1 MPRTSLPRLRIS
13 LCYDEAM
20 RHRLSLLVFFCSFL
34 SLCQASF
41 GQGATGTLEVTARI
55 APTGARP
62 EPVRQFTFYILT
74 KSYAD
79 ILKEAAD
86 QFPLAEREEFINN
99 LKISPELKAW
109 MKQHAVID
117 LTAPDVDKLI
127 TPDDVMNI
135 PEFFAGYERSN
146 SGGVT
151 NGLPMPK
158 YKEADAEANPAKY
171 LKLKQEYMS
180 ATKKFVESH
189 PATISGME
197 TELGAVN
204 PKYKWD
210 KAFEEHNQ
218 KVAQLAPDLAQSKY
232 LAAKGDTDLDG
243 HMLIK
248 GLPAGNYWV
257 SSLGLDAA
265 AGDRRL
271 IWDVPVAVQAGAPTQ
286 LILSNLNGQNFSS
299 AHR

>member
-1 MPRTSLPRLRIS
+1 
-13 LCYDEAM
+13 M
-20 RHRLSLLVFFCSFL
+20 RNRLSLLVFFCSFL

-86 QFPLAEREEFINN
+86 QFPLAEREEFISN

-109 MKQHAVID
+109 MKQHSVID

-171 LKLKQEYMS
+171 FKLKQEYMS

-243 HMLIK
+243 HLLIK
-248 GLPAGNYWV
+248 GLPPGNYWV

-271 IWDVPVAVQAGAPTQ
+271 IWDVPVIVHPGGPTQ
-286 LILSNLNGQNFSS
+286 IVLSNLNGQNFSS

>member
-1 MPRTSLPRLRIS
+1 MRNRLCLFVF
-13 LCYDEAM
+13 LCA
-20 RHRLSLLVFFCSFL
+20 FL

-41 GQGATGTLEVTARI
+41 GQGVTGTLDVTARI

-86 QFPLAEREEFINN
+86 QFPLAEREEFISN

-109 MKQHAVID
+109 MREHEVMD

-180 ATKKFVESH
+180 ATKKFIESH
-189 PATISGME
+189 PSTISGME

-204 PKYKWD
+204 PKFKWD
-210 KAFEEHNQ
+210 KALQEHKQ
-218 KVAQLAPDLAQSKY
+218 KMAQLAPDLAQTKY

-243 HMLIK
+243 HFVVR
-248 GLPAGNYWV
+248 GLSPGNYWV

-265 AGDRRL
+265 SGDRRL
-271 IWDVPVAVQAGAPTQ
+271 IWDVPVSVQSGASTQ
-286 LILSNLNGQNFSS
+286 LMLSNINGQNFSS
-299 AHR
+299 SRP

>member
-1 MPRTSLPRLRIS
+1 
-13 LCYDEAM
+13 M
-20 RHRLSLLVFFCSFL
+20 RNRLSLLIFSGAFL
-34 SLCQASF
+34 SLGQASF
-41 GQGATGTLEVTARI
+41 GQGATGILELTARI

-62 EPVRQFTFYILT
+62 EPVRQFTFYVLT

-86 QFPLAEREEFINN
+86 QFPLADREEFINN

-109 MKQHAVID
+109 MKQHSVID

-158 YKEADAEANPAKY
+158 YREADAEANPAKY
-171 LKLKQEYMS
+171 FKLKQEYMS

-210 KAFEEHNQ
+210 KALQEHNQ
-218 KVAQLAPDLAQSKY
+218 KMAQLAPDLAQSKY
-232 LAAKGDTDLDG
+232 MAAKGDTDLDG
-243 HMLIK
+243 HLVIK
-248 GLPAGNYWV
+248 GLPPGNYWV
-257 SSLGLDAA
+257 TSLGLDAA

-271 IWDVPVAVQAGAPTQ
+271 LWDVPVTIQPGVTTS
-286 LILSNLNGQNFSS
+286 LTLSNLNGQNFGSS
-299 AHR
+299 HQ

>member
-1 MPRTSLPRLRIS
+1 
-13 LCYDEAM
+13 M
-20 RHRLSLLVFFCSFL
+20 RNRLSLLVFFCSLL
-34 SLCQASF
+34 SLGQASF
-41 GQGATGTLEVTARI
+41 GQGATGTLDVTARI

-86 QFPLAEREEFINN
+86 QFPLANREDFINN

-117 LTAPDVDKLI
+117 LTAPEVDKLI

-151 NGLPMPK
+151 AGLPMPK
-158 YKEADAEANPAKY
+158 YREADAEANPAKY
-171 LKLKQEYMS
+171 FKLKQEYMS

-189 PATISGME
+189 PSTISGME
-197 TELGAVN
+197 TELGGVN
-204 PKYKWD
+204 PKYQWD
-210 KAFEEHNQ
+210 KALEEHNQ
-218 KVAQLAPDLAQSKY
+218 KVAQLAPDLAQTKY
-232 LAAKGDTDLDG
+232 MAAKGDTDLDG
-243 HMLIK
+243 HLVIS
-248 GLPAGNYWV
+248 GLRPGNYWV
-257 SSLGLDAA
+257 SSLGLDASS
-265 AGDRRL
+265 GDRRL
-271 IWDVPVAVQAGAPTQ
+271 IWDVPVAVQSGAPTQ
-286 LILSNLNGQNFSS
+286 LILSNLNGQNYNSR
-299 AHR
+299 HP

>member
-1 MPRTSLPRLRIS
+1 
-13 LCYDEAM
+13 M
-20 RHRLSLLVFFCSFL
+20 RNRVSLLVFFCSFL

-41 GQGATGTLEVTARI
+41 GQGATGTLDVTARI

-62 EPVRQFTFYILT
+62 EPVRQFTFYVLT
-74 KSYAD
+74 KSYGD
-79 ILKEAAD
+79 ILKEAAA
-86 QFPLAEREEFINN
+86 QFPLEEREVFINN

-158 YKEADAEANPAKY
+158 YREADAEANPAKY

-189 PATISGME
+189 PSTISGME
-197 TELGAVN
+197 TELAGVN

-210 KAFEEHNQ
+210 KALQEHNQ
-218 KVAQLAPDLAQSKY
+218 KVAQLAPELAQTKY

-243 HMLIK
+243 HLVVH
-248 GLPAGNYWV
+248 GLAPGNYWV

-271 IWDVPVAVQAGAPTQ
+271 LWDVPVTVQSGPPTQ
-286 LILSNLNGQNFSS
+286 LILSNLNGQNLSS
-299 AHR
+299 THP

>member
-1 MPRTSLPRLRIS
+1 
-13 LCYDEAM
+13 M
-20 RHRLSLLVFFCSFL
+20 RNRLSLLVFFFSFL
-34 SLCQASF
+34 SLGQASF
-41 GQGATGTLEVTARI
+41 GQGATGTLDLTARI

-74 KSYAD
+74 KSFAD
-79 ILKEAAD
+79 VLKEAAA
-86 QFPLAEREEFINN
+86 QFPLEEREEFINN
-99 LKISPELKAW
+99 LKISAELKAW

-151 NGLPMPK
+151 AGLPMPK
-158 YKEADAEANPAKY
+158 YREADAEANPAKY
-171 LKLKQEYMS
+171 FKLKQEYMS

-189 PATISGME
+189 LSTISGME

-204 PKYKWD
+204 PKYQWD
-210 KAFEEHNQ
+210 RALQEHNQ
-218 KVAQLAPDLAQSKY
+218 KVAQLAPDLAQTKY
-232 LAAKGDTDLDG
+232 MVAKGDTDLDG
-243 HMLIK
+243 HLLIK
-248 GLPAGNYWV
+248 GLPPGNYWV

-265 AGDRRL
+265 SGDRRL
-271 IWDVPVAVQAGAPTQ
+271 IWDVPATVQAGTSTQ
-286 LILSNLNGQNFSS
+286 LILSNINGQNFNST
-299 AHR
+299 RP

>member
-1 MPRTSLPRLRIS
+1 
-13 LCYDEAM
+13 M
-20 RHRLSLLVFFCSFL
+20 RNRLSLLIFFCSFL
-34 SLCQASF
+34 SLGQASF
-41 GQGATGTLEVTARI
+41 GQGATGTLNLTARI

-79 ILKEAAD
+79 ILKEAAE
-86 QFPLAEREEFINN
+86 QFPLAERDEFISN

-109 MKQHAVID
+109 MKQHGVID
-117 LTAPDVDKLI
+117 LTAPDIDKLI

-151 NGLPMPK
+151 AGLPMPK

-171 LKLKQEYMS
+171 FKLKQDYMS

-189 PATISGME
+189 PSTISGME

-210 KAFEEHNQ
+210 KALQEHNQ
-218 KVAQLAPDLAQSKY
+218 KVAQLAPDLAQTKY
-232 LAAKGDTDLDG
+232 MAAKGDTDLDG
-243 HMLIK
+243 HLVIK
-248 GLPAGNYWV
+248 GLPPGNYWV

-265 AGDRRL
+265 SGDRRL
-271 IWDVPVAVQAGAPTQ
+271 IWDVPVTVQSGAPTQ
-286 LILSNLNGQNFSS
+286 LILSNLNGQNFNST
-299 AHR
+299 HP

>member
-1 MPRTSLPRLRIS
+1 
-13 LCYDEAM
+13 M
-20 RHRLSLLVFFCSFL
+20 RNRVSLLVFFCSF
-34 SLCQASF
+34 SPSF
-41 GQGATGTLEVTARI
+41 LACLGQGAPGTLDLPGRTSPR
-55 APTGARP
+55 GARP

-79 ILKEAAD
+79 ILKEPAN

-109 MKQHAVID
+109 MKEHAVID
-117 LTAPDVDKLI
+117 LTAPDMDKLI
-127 TPDDVMNI
+127 TPEDVMNI

-151 NGLPMPK
+151 AGLPMPK
-158 YKEADAEANPAKY
+158 YREADAEANPAKY
-171 LKLKQEYMS
+171 FKLKQEYMS

-189 PATISGME
+189 RSTISVMK
-197 TELGAVN
+197 TYLCAVN

-210 KAFEEHNQ
+210 KALQHHNH
-218 KVAQLAPDLAQSKY
+218 KVAQLAPDLAQTKY
-232 LAAKGDTDLDG
+232 LAAKGDTDLHG
-243 HMLIK
+243 HLIIR

-257 SSLGLDAA
+257 SSLGLDSA

-271 IWDVPVAVQAGAPTQ
+271 IWCGSLNLPAITPT
-286 LILSNLNGQNFSS
+286 
-299 AHR
+299 

>member
-1 MPRTSLPRLRIS
+1 
-13 LCYDEAM
+13 M
-20 RHRLSLLVFFCSFL
+20 RNRLSLLVIFGVFL
-34 SLCQASF
+34 SLGQASF
-41 GQGATGTLEVTARI
+41 GQGATGSLDLTARI
-55 APTGARP
+55 APTGAHP
-62 EPVRQFTFYILT
+62 EPVRQFTFYILI

-79 ILKEAAD
+79 IVKEAEA
-86 QFPLAEREEFINN
+86 QYPLEAREDFIND

-109 MKQHAVID
+109 MKQHAIID

-151 NGLPMPK
+151 NGLPVPK
-158 YKEADAEANPAKY
+158 YREADAEANPTKY
-171 LKLKQEYMS
+171 FKLKQEYMS
-180 ATKKFVESH
+180 ATKKFVEAH

-210 KAFEEHNQ
+210 KALQEHKQ
-218 KVAQLAPDLAQSKY
+218 KVAQLAPDLAQTKY

-243 HMLIK
+243 HMAVK
-248 GLPAGNYWV
+248 GLPPGNYWV
-257 SSLGLDAA
+257 SSLGLEAA
-265 AGDRRL
+265 SGDRRL
-271 IWDVPVAVQAGAPTQ
+271 VWDVSVTVHSGTPTQ
-286 LILSNLNGQNFSS
+286 LLLSNLNGSNLNGQNFNST
-299 AHR
+299 HP

>member
-1 MPRTSLPRLRIS
+1 M
-13 LCYDEAM
+13 
-20 RHRLSLLVFFCSFL
+20 
-34 SLCQASF
+34 
-41 GQGATGTLEVTARI
+41 
-55 APTGARP
+55 
-62 EPVRQFTFYILT
+62 LT
-74 KSYAD
+74 KSYAE
-79 ILKEAAD
+79 ILKEATE
-86 QFPLAEREEFINN
+86 QFPLADREEFISE

-109 MKQHAVID
+109 MKKHAVID

-151 NGLPMPK
+151 AGLPMPK

-171 LKLKQEYMS
+171 FKLKQEYMS

-189 PATISGME
+189 PSTISGME
-197 TELGAVN
+197 TELGGVN

-210 KAFEEHNQ
+210 KALQEHNQ
-218 KVAQLAPDLAQSKY
+218 KVAQLAPELAQTRY
-232 LAAKGDTDLDG
+232 MAAKGDTDLDG
-243 HMLIK
+243 HVAIR

-265 AGDRRL
+265 SGDRRL
-271 IWDVPVAVQAGAPTQ
+271 MWDVAVTVQAGAPTQ
-286 LILSNLNGQNFSS
+286 LVLSNLNGQNFGST
-299 AHR
+299 HH

>member
-1 MPRTSLPRLRIS
+1 
-13 LCYDEAM
+13 M
-20 RHRLSLLVFFCSFL
+20 RNRLSLLVFFCSL
-34 SLCQASF
+34 LLLGQASF
-41 GQGATGTLEVTARI
+41 GQGATGTLDLTARI

-79 ILKEAAD
+79 IVKEAAD
-86 QFPLAEREEFINN
+86 QFPLANREDFIDN

-117 LTAPDVDKLI
+117 LTAPEVDKLI

-151 NGLPMPK
+151 AGLPMPK
-158 YKEADAEANPAKY
+158 YHEADAEANPAKY
-171 LKLKQEYMS
+171 FKLKQEYMS

-189 PATISGME
+189 PSTISGME
-197 TELGAVN
+197 TELGGVN

-210 KAFEEHNQ
+210 KALEEHNQ
-218 KVAQLAPDLAQSKY
+218 RVAQLAPDLAQTKY
-232 LAAKGDTDLDG
+232 MAAKGDTDLDG
-243 HMLIK
+243 HLVIN
-248 GLPAGNYWV
+248 GLRPGNYWV

-265 AGDRRL
+265 SGDRRL
-271 IWDVPVAVQAGAPTQ
+271 IWDVPVTLQSGAPTQ
-286 LILSNLNGQNFSS
+286 LILSNLNGQNYNST
-299 AHR
+299 HP

>member
-1 MPRTSLPRLRIS
+1 
-13 LCYDEAM
+13 M
-20 RHRLSLLVFFCSFL
+20 RNRLSLLVFFCSFL
-34 SLCQASF
+34 PLCQASF
-41 GQGATGTLEVTARI
+41 GQGATGTLDVTARI

-62 EPVRQFTFYILT
+62 EPVRQFTFYVLT

-79 ILKEAAD
+79 ILKEATA
-86 QFPLAEREEFINN
+86 QFPLEEREVFINN

-109 MKQHAVID
+109 MKHHDVID

-151 NGLPMPK
+151 AGLPMPK
-158 YKEADAEANPAKY
+158 YREADAEANPSKY
-171 LKLKQEYMS
+171 FKLKQEYMS

-197 TELGAVN
+197 TELGGVN

-210 KAFEEHNQ
+210 KALQEHNQ
-218 KVAQLAPDLAQSKY
+218 KVAQLAPELAQTKY

-243 HMLIK
+243 HMIVR
-248 GLPAGNYWV
+248 GLPPGNYWV
-257 SSLGLDAA
+257 SSIGLDAA

-271 IWDVPVAVQAGAPTQ
+271 LWDVPVTVQSGPPTQ
-286 LILSNLNGQNFSS
+286 LVLSNLNGQNIGS
-299 AHR
+299 AHP

>member
-1 MPRTSLPRLRIS
+1 
-13 LCYDEAM
+13 M
-20 RHRLSLLVFFCSFL
+20 RNRLSLLVFFCSFL
-34 SLCQASF
+34 SLGQASF
-41 GQGATGTLEVTARI
+41 GQGATGTLDLTARI

-74 KSYAD
+74 KSFAD
-79 ILKEAAD
+79 VLKEAAA
-86 QFPLAEREEFINN
+86 QFPLEEREEFINN
-99 LKISPELKAW
+99 LKISAELKAW

-151 NGLPMPK
+151 AGLPMPK
-158 YKEADAEANPAKY
+158 YREADAEANPAKY
-171 LKLKQEYMS
+171 FKLKQEYMS

-189 PATISGME
+189 LSTISGME

-204 PKYKWD
+204 PKYQWD
-210 KAFEEHNQ
+210 RALQEHNQ
-218 KVAQLAPDLAQSKY
+218 KVAQLAPDLAQTKY
-232 LAAKGDTDLDG
+232 MVAKGDTDLDG
-243 HMLIK
+243 HLLIK
-248 GLPAGNYWV
+248 GLPPGNYWV

-265 AGDRRL
+265 SGDRRL
-271 IWDVPVAVQAGAPTQ
+271 IWDVPATVQAGTSTQ
-286 LILSNLNGQNFSS
+286 LILSNINGQNFNST
-299 AHR
+299 RP

>member
-1 MPRTSLPRLRIS
+1 
-13 LCYDEAM
+13 M
-20 RHRLSLLVFFCSFL
+20 RNRLSLLVFFCSLL
-34 SLCQASF
+34 SLSQASF
-41 GQGATGTLEVTARI
+41 GQGATGTLDVTARI
-55 APTGARP
+55 APTGARS

-86 QFPLAEREEFINN
+86 QFPLANREDFINN
-99 LKISPELKAW
+99 LKVSAELKAW

-151 NGLPMPK
+151 AGLPMPK
-158 YKEADAEANPAKY
+158 YREADAEANPGKY
-171 LKLKQEYMS
+171 FKLKQEYMS

-189 PATISGME
+189 PSTISGME
-197 TELGAVN
+197 TELGGVN

-210 KAFEEHNQ
+210 KALEEHNQ
-218 KVAQLAPDLAQSKY
+218 KVAQLAPDLAETKY
-232 LAAKGDTDLDG
+232 MAAKGDTDLDG
-243 HMLIK
+243 HVVIN
-248 GLPAGNYWV
+248 GLRPGNYWV
-257 SSLGLDAA
+257 SSLGLDASS
-265 AGDRRL
+265 GDRRL
-271 IWDVPVAVQAGAPTQ
+271 IWDVPVAVQSGAPTQ
-286 LILSNLNGQNFSS
+286 LILSNLNGQNYNSR
-299 AHR
+299 HP

>member
-180 ATKKFVESH
+180 VTKKFVESH

>member
-1 MPRTSLPRLRIS
+1 VF
-13 LCYDEAM
+13 CYDEAM
-20 RHRLSLLVFFCSFL
+20 RNRLSLLVFFCSFL
-34 SLCQASF
+34 SLGPASF
-41 GQGATGTLEVTARI
+41 GQGATGSLDVTARI

-62 EPVRQFTFYILT
+62 EPVRQFTFYVLT

-79 ILKEAAD
+79 ILKEAAA
-86 QFPLAEREEFINN
+86 QFPLAEREEFISN

-109 MKQHAVID
+109 MKKHAVID

-151 NGLPMPK
+151 AGLPMPK
-158 YKEADAEANPAKY
+158 YKEADAEANPTKY
-171 LKLKQEYMS
+171 FKLKQDYMS

-189 PATISGME
+189 PSTISGME

-210 KAFEEHNQ
+210 KALQEHNQ
-218 KVAQLAPDLAQSKY
+218 KVAQLAPDLAQTKY

-243 HMLIK
+243 HLLIK
-248 GLPAGNYWV
+248 GLPPGNYWV

-271 IWDVPVAVQAGAPTQ
+271 LWDVSVTVQSGAPTQ

-299 AHR
+299 SHP

>member
-1 MPRTSLPRLRIS
+1 
-13 LCYDEAM
+13 M
-20 RHRLSLLVFFCSFL
+20 RNRLSLFIFSCSFL
-34 SLCQASF
+34 SLGPASF
-41 GQGATGTLEVTARI
+41 GQGAGGTLELTARI

-62 EPVRQFTFYILT
+62 EPVRQFTFYILR
-74 KSYAD
+74 KSYGD

-86 QFPLAEREEFINN
+86 QFPLADREEFISN

-109 MKQHAVID
+109 MKQHAIID

-158 YKEADAEANPAKY
+158 YREADAEANPTKY
-171 LKLKQEYMS
+171 FKLKQEYMS

-189 PATISGME
+189 PSTISGME
-197 TELGAVN
+197 TELGGVN

-210 KAFEEHNQ
+210 KALQEHNQ

-232 LAAKGDTDLDG
+232 MAGKGDTDLDG
-243 HMLIK
+243 HLVIK
-248 GLPAGNYWV
+248 GLAPGSYWV

-271 IWDVPVAVQAGAPTQ
+271 LWDVPVTVQAGAPTQ
-286 LILSNLNGQNFSS
+286 LTLSNLNGQNFSS
-299 AHR
+299 SHP

>member
-1 MPRTSLPRLRIS
+1 
-13 LCYDEAM
+13 M
-20 RHRLSLLVFFCSFL
+20 RNRLSLLVFFCSVFT
-34 SLCQASF
+34 LCQASF
-41 GQGATGTLEVTARI
+41 GQGATGTLDVTARI
-55 APTGARP
+55 SPTGAHP

-74 KSYAD
+74 KSYGD
-79 ILKEAAD
+79 ILKEAGE
-86 QFPLAEREEFINN
+86 QFPLPDREDFINN

-151 NGLPMPK
+151 AGLPMPK
-158 YKEADAEANPAKY
+158 YREADAEANPEKY
-171 LKLKQEYMS
+171 FKLKQEYMS

-189 PATISGME
+189 RSTISGME
-197 TELGAVN
+197 TELGGVN

-210 KAFEEHNQ
+210 KALQEHNQ
-218 KVAQLAPDLAQSKY
+218 KVAQLAPDLAQTKY
-232 LAAKGDTDLDG
+232 QAAKGDTDLDG
-243 HMLIK
+243 HLVIK
-248 GLPAGNYWV
+248 GLPPGNYWV

-265 AGDRRL
+265 SGDRRL
-271 IWDVPVAVQAGAPTQ
+271 IWDVSVTVQSGAPTQ
-286 LILSNLNGQNFSS
+286 LVLSNLNGQNFNST
-299 AHR
+299 HP

>member
-1 MPRTSLPRLRIS
+1 
-13 LCYDEAM
+13 M
-20 RHRLSLLVFFCSFL
+20 RNRLSLLVFFCSVL
-34 SLCQASF
+34 TLCQASF
-41 GQGATGTLEVTARI
+41 GQGATGTLDVTARI

-62 EPVRQFTFYILT
+62 EPVRQFTFYVLT
-74 KSYAD
+74 KSYTD
-79 ILKEAAD
+79 IVKEAAD

-109 MKQHAVID
+109 MKHHAIID
-117 LTAPDVDKLI
+117 LAAPDVDKLI

-171 LKLKQEYMS
+171 FKQKQEYMS

-210 KAFEEHNQ
+210 KALQEHIQ

-232 LAAKGDTDLDG
+232 LAAKGETDLDG
-243 HMLIK
+243 HLVIK
-248 GLPAGNYWV
+248 GLPPGNYWV

-265 AGDRRL
+265 SGDRRL
-271 IWDVPVAVQAGAPTQ
+271 TWDVQVTVHSGAPTQ
-286 LILSNLNGQNFSS
+286 LILSNLNGSNPNGQNYNST
-299 AHR
+299 HP

>member
-1 MPRTSLPRLRIS
+1 
-13 LCYDEAM
+13 M
-20 RHRLSLLVFFCSFL
+20 RNRLSLLILFCSFL
-34 SLCQASF
+34 SLGQASF
-41 GQGATGTLEVTARI
+41 GQGATGTLELTARI

-62 EPVRQFTFYILT
+62 EPVRQFTFCILT

-79 ILKEAAD
+79 ILKEAAE
-86 QFPLAEREEFINN
+86 QFPLAEREEFISN

-109 MKQHAVID
+109 MKQHSIID

-158 YKEADAEANPAKY
+158 YKESDAEANPTKY
-171 LKLKQEYMS
+171 FKLRQDYMS

-189 PATISGME
+189 PSTISGME

-210 KAFEEHNQ
+210 KALQEHNQ
-218 KVAQLAPDLAQSKY
+218 KVAQLAPDLAQTKY

-243 HMLIK
+243 NLVIR
-248 GLPAGNYWV
+248 GLPPGNYWV

-265 AGDRRL
+265 SGDRRL
-271 IWDVPVAVQAGAPTQ
+271 IWDVSVAVHSGAPTQ
-286 LILSNLNGQNFSS
+286 LILSNINGQNFNST
-299 AHR
+299 HP

>member
-1 MPRTSLPRLRIS
+1 
-13 LCYDEAM
+13 M
-20 RHRLSLLVFFCSFL
+20 RNRLSLLVFFCAFL

-41 GQGATGTLEVTARI
+41 GQGATGTLEVTAHI

-99 LKISPELKAW
+99 LKISAELKAW

-158 YKEADAEANPAKY
+158 YKESDAEANPAKY
-171 LKLKQEYMS
+171 FKLKQEYMS

-189 PATISGME
+189 PSTISGME

-210 KAFEEHNQ
+210 KALQEHNQ
-218 KVAQLAPDLAQSKY
+218 KVAQLAPDLAQTKY
-232 LAAKGDTDLDG
+232 LAAKSDTDLDG
-243 HMLIK
+243 HFAIR
-248 GLPAGNYWV
+248 GLPPGNYWV

-265 AGDRRL
+265 SGDRRL
-271 IWDVPVAVQAGAPTQ
+271 IWDVPVTVQSGAPTQ
-286 LILSNLNGQNFSS
+286 LILSNINGQNFSS
-299 AHR
+299 SHP

>member
-1 MPRTSLPRLRIS
+1 
-13 LCYDEAM
+13 M
-20 RHRLSLLVFFCSFL
+20 RNRLSLLVFFCSFL
-34 SLCQASF
+34 PLCQASF
-41 GQGATGTLEVTARI
+41 GQGATGTLDLTARI

-79 ILKEAAD
+79 TLKEATE
-86 QFPLAEREEFINN
+86 QFPLADREDFINN

-109 MKQHAVID
+109 MKQHADMD

-135 PEFFAGYERSN
+135 PEFFAAYERSN

-151 NGLPMPK
+151 AGLPMPK
-158 YKEADAEANPAKY
+158 YREADAEANPAKY
-171 LKLKQEYMS
+171 FKLKQDYMS

-189 PATISGME
+189 PSTIGGME
-197 TELGAVN
+197 TELGGVN

-210 KAFEEHNQ
+210 KALQEHNQ
-218 KVAQLAPDLAQSKY
+218 KVAQLAPDLAQTKY
-232 LAAKGDTDLDG
+232 MAAKGDTDLDG
-243 HMLIK
+243 HLVIK
-248 GLPAGNYWV
+248 GLPPGNYWV

-265 AGDRRL
+265 SGDRRL
-271 IWDVPVAVQAGAPTQ
+271 IWDVPVSVRSGAPTQ
-286 LILSNLNGQNFSS
+286 LILSNLNGQNFNST
-299 AHR
+299 HP

>member
-1 MPRTSLPRLRIS
+1 
-13 LCYDEAM
+13 M
-20 RHRLSLLVFFCSFL
+20 RNRMTLLVLFGILLSLG
-34 SLCQASF
+34 QASF
-41 GQGATGTLEVTARI
+41 GQGATGSLELTARI
-55 APTGARP
+55 SPTGAHP

-79 ILKEAAD
+79 IWKEAAA
-86 QFPLAEREEFINN
+86 QYPLQPREDFIND

-109 MKQHAVID
+109 MKHHSVID

-158 YKEADAEANPAKY
+158 KKEADAEANPTKY
-171 LKLKQEYMS
+171 FKLKQEYMS

-189 PATISGME
+189 PSTISGME
-197 TELGAVN
+197 TELGGVN

-210 KAFEEHNQ
+210 KALQEHNQ
-218 KVAQLAPDLAQSKY
+218 KVAQLAPELAQTKY

-243 HMLIK
+243 HLVVK
-248 GLPAGNYWV
+248 GLPPGNYWV

-271 IWDVPVAVQAGAPTQ
+271 LWDVPVAVQSGPPTQ
-286 LILSNLNGQNFSS
+286 LILSNINGQNFNST
-299 AHR
+299 RP

>member
-1 MPRTSLPRLRIS
+1 
-13 LCYDEAM
+13 M
-20 RHRLSLLVFFCSFL
+20 RNRLSLLVFFCSVL
-34 SLCQASF
+34 SLSEASF
-41 GQGATGTLEVTARI
+41 GQGATGALDVTARI

-62 EPVRQFTFYILT
+62 EPVRQFTFYVLT

-79 ILKEAAD
+79 ILKESAA
-86 QFPLAEREEFINN
+86 QFPLEEREVFISN

-109 MKQHAVID
+109 MKQHSVID

-171 LKLKQEYMS
+171 FKLKQEYMS

-189 PATISGME
+189 PSTISGME
-197 TELGAVN
+197 TELGGVN

-210 KAFEEHNQ
+210 KALQEHNQ
-218 KVAQLAPDLAQSKY
+218 KVAQLAPELAQTKY
-232 LAAKGDTDLDG
+232 LTAKGDTDLDG
-243 HMLIK
+243 HLVIK
-248 GLPAGNYWV
+248 GLAPGNYWV

-271 IWDVPVAVQAGAPTQ
+271 LWDVPVAVQSGPPTQ

-299 AHR
+299 THP

>member
-1 MPRTSLPRLRIS
+1 
-13 LCYDEAM
+13 M
-20 RHRLSLLVFFCSFL
+20 RNRLSLLVFFCSLL
-34 SLCQASF
+34 SLGQASF
-41 GQGATGTLEVTARI
+41 GQGATGTLDVTARI

-86 QFPLAEREEFINN
+86 QFPLTNREDFINN
-99 LKISPELKAW
+99 LKISAELKTW
-109 MKQHAVID
+109 MKQHEVID

-151 NGLPMPK
+151 AGLPMPK
-158 YKEADAEANPAKY
+158 YREADAEANPAKY
-171 LKLKQEYMS
+171 FKLKQEYMS

-189 PATISGME
+189 PSTISGME
-197 TELGAVN
+197 TELGGVN

-210 KAFEEHNQ
+210 KALEEHNQ
-218 KVAQLAPDLAQSKY
+218 KVAQLAPDLAQTKY
-232 LAAKGDTDLDG
+232 MATKGDTDLEG
-243 HMLIK
+243 HLVIN
-248 GLPAGNYWV
+248 GLRPGNYWV
-257 SSLGLDAA
+257 SSLGLDATS
-265 AGDRRL
+265 GDRRL
-271 IWDVPVAVQAGAPTQ
+271 IWDVPVAVQSGAPTQ
-286 LILSNLNGQNFSS
+286 LILSNLNGQNYNSR
-299 AHR
+299 HP